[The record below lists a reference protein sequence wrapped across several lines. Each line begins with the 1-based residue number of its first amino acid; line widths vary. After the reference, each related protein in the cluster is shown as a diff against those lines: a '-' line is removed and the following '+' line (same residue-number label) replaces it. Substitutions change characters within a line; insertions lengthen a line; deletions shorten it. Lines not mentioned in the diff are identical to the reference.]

1 MDLNDLKNFSGN
13 ISVKVAKDLQ
23 LKLSKKVSLDSPLDK
38 IDIIGGID
46 LSIIKE
52 DKKLIC
58 GIVNFSY
65 PSLEIIERVSRV
77 VDETFP
83 YIPGLLSFRE
93 GPAILKTM
101 KDLKHTPDLLVFDGH
116 GIAHPRG
123 LGIASYI
130 GVLLDNPAIGIAK
143 KKLFGNYSEPGNE
156 AGKFSY
162 LLHPLDKRVIGA
174 VLRTKKNVKPVF
186 VSVGHKI
193 TLEKALELCHVFIQG
208 YRIPEPTRQA
218 HMFVTKVRREMLEN
232 KFRV

>member
-1 MDLNDLKNFSGN
+1 MNLNDFKKFKGKV
-13 ISVKVAKDLQ
+13 SVKDAKELQ
-23 LKLSKKVSLDSPLDK
+23 LKLSKRVRLDSPLDK

-65 PSLEIIERVSRV
+65 PGLEIIERVSRV
-77 VDETFP
+77 VDESFP

-93 GPAILKTM
+93 GPAILETL

-123 LGIASYI
+123 LGIASFI
-130 GVLLDNPAIGIAK
+130 GVLLDRPTMGIAK
-143 KKLFGNYSEPGNE
+143 KKLFGNYEEPENE

-162 LLHPLDKRVIGA
+162 MYHPVNKFIIGA
-174 VLRTKKNVKPVF
+174 VLRTKKNVKQVY
-186 VSVGHKI
+186 VSIGHKI
-193 TLEKALELCHVFIQG
+193 TLEKVIELSISFHKG

-218 HMFVTKVRREMLEN
+218 HLFVNEVRREMLG
-232 KFRV
+232 

>member
-1 MDLNDLKNFSGN
+1 MDSTGPKNFKKN
-13 ISVKVAKDLQ
+13 ITPKEARELQ
-23 LKLSKKVSLDSPLDK
+23 LKLRDKVTQKNEFDK
-38 IDIIGGID
+38 INIICGID
-46 LSIIKE
+46 LSIIKD

-58 GIVNFSY
+58 GIVSFTY
-65 PSLEIIERVSRV
+65 PELEIIERVSRV

-93 GPAILKTM
+93 GPAILETL

-123 LGIASYI
+123 LGIASFI
-130 GVLLDNPAIGIAK
+130 GVLLDRSTMGIAK
-143 KKLFGNYSEPGNE
+143 KKLFGTYTEPENKPE
-156 AGKFSY
+156 KFSY
-162 LLHPLDKRVIGA
+162 LYHPVNKSIIGA
-174 VLRTKKNVKPVF
+174 VLRTKINVKPVY

-218 HMFVTKVRREMLEN
+218 HMFVTKVRRDLIIQS
-232 KFRV
+232 RD

>member
-1 MDLNDLKNFSGN
+1 MNLYDFMNFSGN
-13 ISVKVAKDLQ
+13 ISVKDAKELQ
-23 LKLSKKVSLDSPLDK
+23 LKLSKKVSQDSPLDK
-38 IDIIGGID
+38 IDIISGID

-58 GIVNFSY
+58 GIVNFTY
-65 PSLEIIERVSRV
+65 PELEIIEQVSRV
-77 VDETFP
+77 VDEKFP

-93 GPAILKTM
+93 GPAILETL

-130 GVLLDNPAIGIAK
+130 GVLLDKPTIGIAK
-143 KKLFGNYSEPGNE
+143 KKLFGNYEEPENE

-174 VLRTKKNVKPVF
+174 VLRTRKNVKPVF

-193 TLEKALELCHVFIQG
+193 TLEKVIELSISFHKG

-218 HMFVTKVRREMLEN
+218 HLFVNEVRREMLG
-232 KFRV
+232 